1 MIRFS
6 GIMYKYSPSV
16 LRVVVGTVRVV
27 DTVLASHSVAEGE
40 SCVRVL
46 LAEGQYI
53 SSPPAIRVML
63 IALASHFMYALQQLG
78 AGKKHGVSS

>member
-16 LRVVVGTVRVV
+16 SRVVVGTVWVV
-27 DTVLASHSVAEGE
+27 DTVLASHSVAVGG

-63 IALASHFMYALQQLG
+63 IALASH
-78 AGKKHGVSS
+78 